1 MSKSRGEFSVSVAI
15 PTLNRREVLENT
27 VHELL
32 ATPSRT
38 LVEVLVVDQSDEPN
52 SVLQNIQDAR
62 LHYFHVP
69 FKGLTKA
76 RNFAIARASGGV
88 ILFLDDDVTGLSK
101 TVDAHAKAHA
111 RYNVEI
117 VTGPALSPGKDLI
130 SADCLSPTECR
141 TLALGRGL
149 NMQAG
154 FVYSPIYA
162 LGCNVSF
169 RRDVFARCGGF
180 DENFVGSAVG
190 EDAEMSHRVRMNFGR
205 IIYDPDASV
214 IHLSVPSGG
223 CRDETQEL
231 RRFETEILNAHYFH
245 HRIEDYKGL
254 RSVIWSLVR
263 VNVFNRSALRPRNWP
278 RTLRWCFHTISALGA
293 ARSRTARMMNVPPP
307 RISALED
314 SLRSAS

>member
-38 LVEVLVVDQSDEPN
+38 LAEVLVVDQSAEPN
-52 SVLQNIQDAR
+52 SVLQNSQDAR
-62 LHYFHVP
+62 LRYFHVP
-69 FKGLTKA
+69 FKSLTKA

-88 ILFLDDDVTGLSK
+88 VLFLDDDVTGLAK

-111 RYNVEI
+111 RYNVEV
-117 VTGPALSPGKDLI
+117 VTGPAPLPGQSLLSIDRLTPAA
-130 SADCLSPTECR
+130 SRA
-141 TLALGRGL
+141 LALGRRL
-149 NMQAG
+149 NMQVDFA
-154 FVYSPIYA
+154 YSPSYA
-162 LGCNVSF
+162 PGCNFSF

-205 IIYDPDASV
+205 IIYAPEASI
-214 IHLSVPSGG
+214 IHLAVPSGG

-263 VNVFNRSALRPRNWP
+263 VNVLNRSALRLRNWP

-293 ARSRTARMMNVPPP
+293 ARKRTARMMSVPPP